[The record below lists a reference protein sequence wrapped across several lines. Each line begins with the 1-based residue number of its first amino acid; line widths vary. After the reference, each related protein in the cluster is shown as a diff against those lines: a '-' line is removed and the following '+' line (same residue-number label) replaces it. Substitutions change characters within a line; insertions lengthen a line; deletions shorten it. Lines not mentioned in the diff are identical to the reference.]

1 MKYIGIVGT
10 RRRDTSAAY
19 KLVEDKFNELYEL
32 GDWIVSGGCEKG
44 GDRFAEVI
52 ARKTGIPI
60 IIFYPNY
67 SKYNRGAPFLRNTT
81 IAEKSDILIACVAPD
96 RKGGTEDTIN
106 KYLNT
111 FQKDKKNLY
120 IV

>member
-1 MKYIGIVGT
+1 MKYIGIIGT

-19 KLVEDKFNELYEL
+19 KLVEDKFNEIYKD

-52 ARKTGIPI
+52 AKKTGIPI

-67 SKYNRGAPFLRNTT
+67 TRYGRGAPFLRNTT
-81 IAEKSDILIACVAPD
+81 VADKSDILIACVAPD

-111 FQKDKKNLY
+111 FQKDKKNLH